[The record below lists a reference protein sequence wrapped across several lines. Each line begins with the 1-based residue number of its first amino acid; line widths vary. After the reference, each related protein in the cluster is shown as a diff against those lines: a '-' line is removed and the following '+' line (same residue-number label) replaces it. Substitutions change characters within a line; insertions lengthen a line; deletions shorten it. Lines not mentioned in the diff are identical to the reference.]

1 MPYVSPTMA
10 AGVARFKNQAAQQHP
25 PADFANHLSSAR
37 ERMVDSRAQRQKTP
51 AAGRTSAAA
60 KATAFDPD
68 RPIGGARDDWAR
80 PKVTPPTRGAVP
92 AGQAAPERT
101 RPAVAPR
108 VTAPKL
114 NGADLASYPRPAHD
128 NGRGLHWIPTTSTT
142 PEAVD
147 RFVDEAKS
155 MHASWVVFLN
165 EGANAGQNDYLVKKL
180 TDAGIEP
187 VMRIYTPGVGQV
199 GGDVESMVRHYKEL
213 GVHYYQVLN
222 EPNLKNENGGQA
234 PDVDRYLD
242 SWVPTARKVI
252 AGGGLPGFGALA
264 PSGDVD
270 DVQFLRDALDGLK
283 ARGALDTL
291 DHGWLAAHN
300 YTFGRP
306 LEDQNG
312 FSKFRW
318 YDEVLRAKLG
328 RSLPIIGTEGGS
340 VGARPDTD
348 VSAMK
353 YMEGR
358 HESYFFA
365 NTLWVIANKAGG
377 GHDPQWEKHA
387 LIRDDGTSPVV
398 DALRTLA

>member
-1 MPYVSPTMA
+1 MA
-10 AGVARFKNQAAQQHP
+10 TAVARFKKDQSRLHAP
-25 PADFANHLSSAR
+25 TDFDKHLTSAR
-37 ERMVDSRAQRQKTP
+37 DQMLENRVQRQKTA
-51 AAGRTSAAA
+51 AAGQTGTAA
-60 KATAFDPD
+60 KSNAFDPD
-68 RPIGGARDDWAR
+68 RPLGGARDDYAH
-80 PKVTPPTRGAVP
+80 PKVTPPSATAPRRT
-92 AGQAAPERT
+92 AGS

-108 VTAPKL
+108 VTRPSSMRST
-114 NGADLASYPRPAHD
+114 DFASYPRPAHD
-128 NGRGLHWIPTTSTT
+128 NGRGLHWIPTTGSS

-165 EGANAGQNDYLVKKL
+165 EGADVGKNDYLVKKL

-187 VMRIYTPGVGQV
+187 VMRIYTPGVGPV

-222 EPNLKNENGGQA
+222 EPNLRDENGGQT
-234 PDVDRYLD
+234 PNVDRYLD
-242 SWVPTARKVI
+242 SWIPTARKVI
-252 AGGGLPGFGALA
+252 AGGGLPGFGALSPA
-264 PSGDVD
+264 GDVD

-283 ARGALDTL
+283 ARNALDTL

-300 YTFGRP
+300 YTLGRP
-306 LEDQNG
+306 IDDQGG
-312 FSKFRW
+312 FMKFRW
-318 YDEVLRAKLG
+318 YDEVVRAKLG
-328 RSLPIIGTEGGS
+328 RSVPIIGTEGGTTTGS
-340 VGARPDTD
+340 RDTD

-353 YMEGR
+353 YMETA
-358 HESYFFA
+358 HEPYFFT

-398 DALRTLA
+398 DALRTIA